1 MRELRAASAQFEVHD
16 GDKPYNL
23 AVIEQ
28 LSRRAAAQGA
38 EIVAFPEVSIPGY
51 TWLET
56 LNREQLYDLAEPVPG
71 GESVERLIEMSRRLG
86 IAIGAGLIEREGD
99 RLYNCYAV
107 ADSSGFV
114 AKHRKIHAFIHPALT
129 CGDRYTVF
137 PLRGCRCGILTCY
150 DNNLPENV
158 RITAM
163 MGAEIIF
170 MPHVTGCLPSPMPG
184 RGTVDPQVWHNRE
197 RDPVRCRQE
206 FDGPKGRGWLMR
218 WLPARAWENGIFAL
232 YANPIGV
239 EGGTI
244 KPGGAMIL
252 DPFGE
257 VIAECRAL
265 GDDVATAT
273 LDPAKL
279 ELASGA
285 SYIRARRPEL
295 YGRMVEPNPHL
306 GPDRRP
312 EIWWQKHRDAAS
324 RAPAAEERAPDPD
337 DTPDRK

>member
-1 MRELRAASAQFEVHD
+1 VREIRVAAVQFEVRD
-16 GDKPYNL
+16 GDKEYNL
-23 AVIEQ
+23 GVIES
-28 LSRRAAAQGA
+28 LAARAAAEGA
-38 EIVAFPEVSIPGY
+38 ELACFNECCISGY
-51 TWLET
+51 TWLQT
-56 LNREQLYDLAEPVPG
+56 LTREQLEAVAEPVPG
-71 GESVERLIEMSRRLG
+71 GASTERLACMARTLG
-86 IAIGAGLIEREGD
+86 IAIGAGLVEREGE
-99 RLYNCYAV
+99 RLYNCFAV
-107 ADSSGFV
+107 VSPEGFV
-114 AKHRKIHAFIHPALT
+114 ARHRKLHAFISPHLA

-137 PLRGCRCGILTCY
+137 DLLGCRFGILTCY

-163 MGAEIIF
+163 MGAEIVL

-184 RGTVDPQVWHNRE
+184 RGTVDPEIWHNRE

-206 FDGPKGRGWLMR
+206 FDGPKGRGWIMR
-218 WLPARAWENGIFAL
+218 WLPARAWENGVFAI

-257 VIAECRAL
+257 VMEECRAL
-265 GDDVATAT
+265 GDDIAIAT

-279 ELASGA
+279 ELASGR
-285 SYIRARRPEL
+285 SYIHARRPEL
-295 YGRMVEPNPHL
+295 YAMMVEDNPHL

-312 EIWWQKHRDAAS
+312 DVWWQRQ
-324 RAPAAEERAPDPD
+324 
-337 DTPDRK
+337 RK